1 MARPKKLTYA
11 LLIERL
17 IASKKLNNGEQAA
30 FEAMRHDLTA
40 GAELTEH
47 QKLWV
52 DHLRHR
58 IDHP

>member
-1 MARPKKLTYA
+1 MARRRKTTYTV
-11 LLIERL
+11 LIERL
-17 IASKKLNNGEQAA
+17 LASEKLNPGERAA
-30 FEAMRHDLTA
+30 FESMHRDLIS

-58 IDHP
+58 IDHS